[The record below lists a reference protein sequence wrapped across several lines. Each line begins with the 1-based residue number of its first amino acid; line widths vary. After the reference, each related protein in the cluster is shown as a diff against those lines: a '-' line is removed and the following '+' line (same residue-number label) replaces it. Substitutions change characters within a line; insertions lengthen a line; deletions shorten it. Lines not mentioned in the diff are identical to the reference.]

1 MMATKGKRM
10 LAFLTAGILT
20 AGLAGC
26 QLGTDEPATKEQP
39 SVQSGVYTE
48 ENWGGE
54 GLPGDMARLL
64 RAGDKVCVVGSRTE
78 DDGSV
83 ALQAAIAEED
93 GTVAKTID
101 YAAMDGISSMAV
113 TADSQGNL
121 YTLANETTQ
130 SGEPGPALLVQLRAD
145 GQEGFQTRIAED
157 TSVYGEGLLCTAD
170 DRILVLTNEELQV
183 YDNAGSR
190 TGTIGGTAGASNLY
204 QTKDGRILL
213 EYEGENHVLKEADLQ
228 KGALSGEWT
237 VPQSGTLYDGRTYD
251 LLLVTDQGILGWNL
265 DSEPQEQMNFLNS
278 DFPSR
283 YFSSLLQ
290 LDDGSFLGLYY
301 GDNGDVLG
309 HFTAA
314 DPASLQEKTVLVLAG
329 YGVNGDIIR
338 RVAEFNKSS
347 DQYRIQVKNYYTEY
361 GEEGL
366 NKLNAEIV
374 SGQTPDILLIDPAM
388 PVDSYIA
395 KGVLADL
402 NPFLDQDGELKRE
415 DFLQNIF
422 EIGSKD
428 GKWYQL
434 IPAFSVQALAGKA
447 SVVGDGLTLEKIQQ
461 IKESHSELQEI
472 LSNSSRD
479 EVLTL
484 GMQMMGGEIMEQAAE
499 GNSAALSALLSF
511 AAMFP
516 ETPQYVNDDSYW
528 NNAAGMYREGRTLL
542 ASFPLNSFFD
552 YISME
557 QGNFGEAISI
567 IGFPGSNNQGV
578 ISADVRLAICAR
590 SSQQQGAWQF
600 LRYFLTDAFQSA
612 LEGYW
617 PVSLSQLS
625 ALAEKATEKPSYVDE
640 NGQKVEYDMTFFLGD
655 QELILNPLTLE
666 ETEPVKE
673 YLASLKEM
681 AFQNEETV
689 NIVKEEAGAYFSGQ
703 KSLDDTLQIIA
714 NRLRL
719 YLEENS

>member
-1 MMATKGKRM
+1 MTATGKKIF
-10 LAFLTAGILT
+10 AFLTGGFLL
-20 AGLAGC
+20 AGLTGC
-26 QLGTDEPATKEQP
+26 QLGTDEPTRQNP
-39 SVQSGVYTE
+39 SAVQSGVYTE
-48 ENWGGE
+48 ESWGGDN
-54 GLPGDMARLL
+54 LPGDISRLFY
-64 RAGDKVCVVGSRTE
+64 AGDKICVVGSRTG

-83 ALQAAIAEED
+83 VLRAAMAEEN
-93 GTVAKTID
+93 GTVAETID
-101 YAAMDGISSMAV
+101 YAAMDRISSMAV
-113 TADSQGNL
+113 TVDAEGNL
-121 YTLANETTQ
+121 YTLTNEPTE
-130 SGEPGPALLVQLRAD
+130 SGEPGPAVLVQLRAD
-145 GQEGFQTRIAED
+145 GKVGFQTKIAED
-157 TSVYGEGLLCTAD
+157 SSVYGEGLLCTSEE
-170 DRILVLTNEELQV
+170 RILVLTNEGLQI
-183 YDNAGSR
+183 YDTMGSR
-190 TGTIGGTAGASNLY
+190 TGTLGGTTGASNLY

-213 EYEGENHVLKEADLQ
+213 EYEGENHVLREADLQ
-228 KGALSGEWT
+228 KGTLTGEWT

-251 LLLVTDQGILGWNL
+251 LLLVTDQGIMGWNL
-265 DSEPQEQMNFLNS
+265 GDEPKEMMNFLNS
-278 DFPSR
+278 DFPNS

-301 GDNGDVLG
+301 GENGDVLG
-309 HFTAA
+309 HFSAA
-314 DPASLQEKTVLVLAG
+314 DPASVQEKTVLVLAG
-329 YGVNGDIIR
+329 YGVNGDIIQ

-347 DQYRIQVKNYYTEY
+347 DQFRIQVKNYYTEY

-366 NKLNAEIV
+366 NKLNNEIV

-461 IKESHSELQEI
+461 IKESHAEIQEI

-484 GMQMMGGEIMEQAAE
+484 GMQMMGGEIMEQARE
-499 GNSAALSALLSF
+499 GDSSALSALLSF

-542 ASFPLNSFFD
+542 ASFPMNSFFD

-557 QGNFGEAISI
+557 QGSFGEPISI
-567 IGFPGSNNQGV
+567 IGFPGSDNRGV
-578 ISADVRLAICAR
+578 INADVRLAICAR

-600 LRYFLTDAFQSA
+600 LRYFLTDEFQSA

-673 YLASLKEM
+673 YLASLKEA
-681 AFQNEETV
+681 AFQNEEAV
-689 NIVKEEAGAYFSGQ
+689 NIIQEEAGAYFSGQ
-703 KSLDDTLQIIA
+703 KSLDDTLQVIA

-719 YLEENS
+719 YQEENS